1 MRTPPT
7 GSAGQLTIT
16 GVQKLFGDQV
26 AIDDLDLAVEPGE
39 FVSLLGPSG
48 CGKTTLLRMIA
59 GFEEPTRGRIELGG
73 EDLVGTPPFR
83 RPVNTV
89 FQSYA
94 LFPHMTVTDNI
105 AYGPRQAK
113 VARGEI
119 AERVREALALVR
131 MEKFADRRPEQLSG
145 GQQQRIALAR
155 AVVNRPQ
162 VLLLDEPMSA
172 LDRKLREEM
181 QLELKRLHQDLGIT
195 FVFVTHDQEEAL
207 AMSDRIAVMEGGRIR
222 QLGTA
227 TEVYSSPSCR
237 FVAGFI
243 GRQNF
248 VPVRAGDR
256 GVFVSGS
263 GAIRFAAGAA
273 PDRSDAA
280 LPESTG
286 DSDVVVAVRPEAM
299 SLRPLESG
307 RAEGA
312 EEVDDV
318 NTATGRVLAVSFL
331 GDVVQH
337 LVRTEGDHE
346 LLVRGS
352 AYTSEVAP
360 EGSEVL
366 LSWHDDAVQVFT
378 DD

>member
-1 MRTPPT
+1 MRTPGNGT
-7 GSAGQLTIT
+7 AGRLTIT
-16 GVQKLFGDQV
+16 GVQKVFGDQV
-26 AIDDLDLAVEPGE
+26 AIDDLDLVVEPGE

-59 GFEEPTRGRIELGG
+59 GFEEPTRGRIRLGG

-113 VARGEI
+113 VPRREI
-119 AERVREALALVR
+119 ADRVREALALVR
-131 MEKFADRRPEQLSG
+131 METFADRRPEQLSG

-172 LDRKLREEM
+172 LDRKLREDM

-227 TEVYSSPSCR
+227 GEVYSSPSCR

-248 VPVRAGDR
+248 VPVHEDDR
-256 GVFVSGS
+256 GVLVSQEGE
-263 GAIRFAAGAA
+263 IRFLPGGAGTSQAWQGEE
-273 PDRSDAA
+273 
-280 LPESTG
+280 L
-286 DSDVVVAVRPEAM
+286 VVAVRPEAVT
-299 SLRPLESG
+299 LRRTEAGQEPQD
-307 RAEGA
+307 AE
-312 EEVDDV
+312 V
-318 NTATGRVLAVSFL
+318 NTVAGRVQAVSFL

-337 LVRTEGDHE
+337 LVRTVGGHE

-352 AYTSEVAP
+352 AYSSETVP
-360 EGSEVL
+360 EGGTVL
-366 LSWHDDAVQVFT
+366 LSWRDDAVQVFG